1 MKKIT
6 KIGKKGLE
14 LIKSFEGLSLKPYL
28 CPAGIPTI
36 GYGSTFYEDGTKVTL
51 KDKAITEAKATKMLL
66 HEVAIS
72 EKYVDVFCQDKIN
85 QNQFDALVSFAYN
98 TGSNALKTSTLLVK
112 LNKNVNDPTIKDEF
126 LKWCK
131 ADGTHNGKDDDNDGL
146 IDEAGEKQK
155 LEGLLK
161 RRTAEA
167 ALYFS
172 K

>member
-1 MKKIT
+1 MSKIT
-6 KIGKKGLE
+6 KVGKKGLD

-28 CPAGIPTI
+28 CPAGVPTI

-51 KDKAITEAKATKMLL
+51 KDKKITAARAVKILL
-66 HEVAIS
+66 HEVTTS
-72 EKYVDVFCQDKIN
+72 ERYVDVFCQDKIN
-85 QNQFDALVSFAYN
+85 QNQFDALVSFIYN
-98 TGSNALKTSTLLVK
+98 IGPNAFKSSTLLVK
-112 LNKNVNDPTIKDEF
+112 LNKNINDPTIKDEF

-146 IDEAGEKQK
+146 IDEAGEKQI